1 MPHGGQIVVPSDSQ
15 SLDISTQT
23 QQLDLAHGPVPLSDV
38 TYGFIAL
45 THSQIMTRLQHPPL
59 SLSVVTQQAFITDY
73 VAILNL
79 APSLSGLSLVQGQ
92 SQEGSNVLEPLPI
105 LLSVAFPTAAL
116 STMMEV
122 SQQPQQQNPI
132 ATTMV
137 VFAEEKGNKSRL
149 NLCSFN
155 MKNPIPDHVI
165 GIPVSSVSYTVE
177 DSAGRTTSLSETAN
191 SYFISTPSKE
201 STISKQNRVKTS
213 IEWINKVGKK
223 ADNFRQHVRLGS
235 KVSATVKGKLRLGAR
250 ILQEGGL
257 EKLFKQIFN
266 VGAEEKLLNAFQCYL
281 STTAGP
287 VAGLLFIS
295 TERLA
300 FCSERPLTFTL
311 PTGKLFRTPYKVMIP
326 LKKIKV
332 ANQSEN
338 VNKPSQKYIQVVT
351 VDKFEFWFMGFL
363 KYQKAFKY
371 IQQSI
376 SQS

>member
-1 MPHGGQIVVPSDSQ
+1 
-15 SLDISTQT
+15 
-23 QQLDLAHGPVPLSDV
+23 
-38 TYGFIAL
+38 
-45 THSQIMTRLQHPPL
+45 
-59 SLSVVTQQAFITDY
+59 
-73 VAILNL
+73 
-79 APSLSGLSLVQGQ
+79 
-92 SQEGSNVLEPLPI
+92 
-105 LLSVAFPTAAL
+105 
-116 STMMEV
+116 
-122 SQQPQQQNPI
+122 
-132 ATTMV
+132 
-137 VFAEEKGNKSRL
+137 
-149 NLCSFN
+149 

-191 SYFISTPSKE
+191 SYFLSTPSKE
-201 STISKQNRVKTS
+201 STISKQYRVKTS

-338 VNKPSQKYIQVVT
+338 VNKPSQKYIQNEAFLEGQHPYHIITSVRNY
-351 VDKFEFWFMGFL
+351 DFREFSTPNLRGLMWFPQGIKWFPQSVRTEQISHSENVYSL
-363 KYQKAFKY
+363 QKYGASWLQKRSAMF
-371 IQQSI
+371 QGDLS
-376 SQS
+376 

>member
-1 MPHGGQIVVPSDSQ
+1 
-15 SLDISTQT
+15 
-23 QQLDLAHGPVPLSDV
+23 
-38 TYGFIAL
+38 
-45 THSQIMTRLQHPPL
+45 
-59 SLSVVTQQAFITDY
+59 
-73 VAILNL
+73 
-79 APSLSGLSLVQGQ
+79 
-92 SQEGSNVLEPLPI
+92 
-105 LLSVAFPTAAL
+105 
-116 STMMEV
+116 
-122 SQQPQQQNPI
+122 
-132 ATTMV
+132 
-137 VFAEEKGNKSRL
+137 
-149 NLCSFN
+149 

-191 SYFISTPSKE
+191 SYFLSTPSKE
-201 STISKQNRVKTS
+201 STISKQYRVKTS

-363 KYQKAFKY
+363 KYQKAFKTKGWNQRLISSQLSREEVQDIIAIGY
-371 IQQSI
+371 NEAFLEGQHPYHIITSVRNYDFREFSTPNHRGLMWFPQSVRTEQI
-376 SQS
+376 SHSENVPNHRGIKWFPQSVRTEQISHSENVYSLQKYGASWLQKRSAMFQGDLS